1 MYYKFIFSGSPAI
14 LLVHQVDSILLKN
27 DRSSAMSQNSTRTKL
42 PDSRLRFLFLFILV
56 LFLCIGFVFFVAS
69 AKRKVSEPGPN
80 MTQEPSESVFREDFV
95 YAQVLQY
102 PDQYAVENGDV
113 GMFYAIKTADDKVI
127 IIDGGNS
134 GNESYVRDVIEEL
147 GNHVDAWIITHQ
159 HCDHVGAFNEIY
171 ADPQDIT
178 IRRVYS
184 NYVPDE
190 IWNASPG
197 NQTDPRDIPAHTR
210 FNQLMSSAD
219 NITWLHEG
227 DEFQV
232 SELHIKVYAAYD
244 EALTAYYGND
254 LGNISSLVFKISS
267 GDSSMLFCGDLR
279 TPEMCSYLIDRY
291 GEDLR
296 ADYYQIGHHGNS
308 SVSKEFINT
317 VSPSIVFFDCPEWLY
332 DSAQHDASENW
343 DYCQSLGAICYRW
356 SSGEPNTASL
366 A

>member
-1 MYYKFIFSGSPAI
+1 MHQNPTKAPRSAWRPLYLIAIVLAFCICLIFYGTSVNHNEAAPAPAQEMTHET
-14 LLVHQVDSILLKN
+14 L
-27 DRSSAMSQNSTRTKL
+27 SS
-42 PDSRLRFLFLFILV
+42 RFEEGAVTATIF
-56 LFLCIGFVFFVAS
+56 
-69 AKRKVSEPGPN
+69 
-80 MTQEPSESVFREDFV
+80 
-95 YAQVLQY
+95 QY

-113 GMFYAIKTADDKVI
+113 GMFYAIKTAEGRVI
-127 IIDGGNS
+127 IIDGGNA
-134 GNESYVRDVIEEL
+134 GNETYVREVIASL
-147 GNHVDAWIITHQ
+147 GNQVDAWIITHQ

-171 ADPQDIT
+171 ADPQDIV
-178 IRRVYS
+178 ISHIYS

-190 IWNASPG
+190 VWDAAPG
-197 NQTDPRDIPAHTR
+197 NQADPRDIPAHTK
-210 FNQLMSSAD
+210 FNQLMSSAN

-244 EALTAYYGND
+244 EALTTYYDSD

-279 TPEMCSYLIDRY
+279 TPEMCSYLINKY
-291 GEDLR
+291 GSELQ
-296 ADYYQIGHHGNS
+296 ADYYQIGHHGNA

-317 VSPSIVFFDCPEWLY
+317 VSPSVVFFDCPEWLY